1 MRNEHVPTALAEYTT
16 AVERLD
22 GLGSGTVVS
31 ERRIDALADTLAD
44 VLGTERDTEEP
55 VVVGLGETT
64 HGTRE
69 CFRLKAGLVALL
81 VREFGVR
88 TLALEA
94 GVAATRSLDA
104 YVRRGVGTPEGS
116 LGTLGQWLWQT
127 ETVCELLSWLRS
139 FNRNRPP
146 AEQVRLR
153 GIDLTR
159 IAAPARLLRSYVKQ
173 VEPAVADGDSLTR
186 LTEFE
191 TPEDQTARL
200 RALDDADTAVD
211 SIEER
216 LLDNEQVYVET
227 TDEHQFTHA
236 RHLCDVLHRTCEW
249 HRVRHAQP
257 GPSAA
262 GMEQRDRWMAAN
274 ASWAVEQDPN
284 GRAAV
289 WAHNSHVK
297 RGRFDDGQV
306 WSDATTMGERL
317 ADTFGE
323 RYTPLGFD
331 LGGGAFRA
339 VPAGSA
345 SGRPERFTLDTPPA
359 ESATAVFGDVGGA
372 PWLLD
377 IGAATDDARLEV
389 WFDRPQQIRWVGTVY
404 DPEAPERQYLR
415 TELTDFDG
423 LLFVDQSTAS
433 RPVDPAVGGPTER

>member
-1 MRNEHVPTALAEYTT
+1 MRTEHVPTALAEYTT
-16 AVERLD
+16 ATERLD
-22 GLGSGTVVS
+22 GLGSGAVVS
-31 ERRIDALADTLAD
+31 ERRVDALVDTLAG
-44 VLGTERDTEEP
+44 VLGTERGTDDP
-55 VVVGLGETT
+55 VVVGLGEAT
-64 HGTRE
+64 HGTIE

-116 LGTLGQWLWQT
+116 LGALGQWLWQT
-127 ETVCELLSWLRS
+127 ETVRELLSWLRS
-139 FNRNRPP
+139 FNRDRPP

-159 IAAPARLLRSYVKQ
+159 VAAPARLLRSYIEQ
-173 VEPAVADGDSLTR
+173 VEPAVADGDPLTR

-211 SIEER
+211 SIEAR
-216 LLDNEQVYVET
+216 LVDNEQVYVER

-236 RHLCDVLHRTCEW
+236 RHLCDVLHQTCEW
-249 HRVRHAQP
+249 HRVRHEQP

-274 ASWAVEQDPN
+274 TSWAVEQDPN
-284 GRAAV
+284 GRVAV

-306 WSDATTMGERL
+306 WSDETTMGERL
-317 ADTFGE
+317 AERFGE

-339 VPAGSA
+339 VPAGGA
-345 SGRPERFTLDTPPA
+345 SGRPERFTFDTPPV

-377 IGAATDDARLEV
+377 IGAAADDARLEA

-404 DPEAPERQYLR
+404 DPGTPERQYLR

-423 LLFVDQSTAS
+423 ILFVDRSTAS
-433 RPVDPAVGGPTER
+433 RPVDPAAGESTKK